1 MNELELRAYGSVA
14 QAVAR
19 HAFAM
24 AEGENEDNRDAFP
37 DAPRPIYYHWSTS
50 TFEAVADNL
59 WRLRILRPLD
69 QKSYDAYHFVFDCEV
84 SVSNVVAERNAPN
97 GPTLFELLVT
107 FVDLFGDF
115 GTEYWGFSTKQ
126 GVAFGAG
133 GRIEPTLEALASIG
147 YLTRTEGGHVWTEL
161 IAPVMRASYNFD
173 DWPDPA
179 ADGQLQPE

>member
-1 MNELELRAYGSVA
+1 MNEVELRAYGCVA
-14 QAVAR
+14 QAIAR

-24 AEGENEDNRDAFP
+24 AESEDEENRHTFP
-37 DAPRPIYYHWSTS
+37 DAPRPIYYHYSTS
-50 TFEAVADNL
+50 TYEAVAHDL

-69 QKSYDAYHFVFDCEV
+69 QQGDWAYHFVFDCEV
-84 SVSNVVAERNAPN
+84 GESYAVAERNAPN

-133 GRIEPTLEALASIG
+133 GRIEPTLDALSSIG
-147 YLTRTEGGHVWTEL
+147 YLTRTEGGYVWTEL
-161 IAPVMRASYNFD
+161 VAPVMRASYNSD

-179 ADGQLQPE
+179 ADGQAQPE